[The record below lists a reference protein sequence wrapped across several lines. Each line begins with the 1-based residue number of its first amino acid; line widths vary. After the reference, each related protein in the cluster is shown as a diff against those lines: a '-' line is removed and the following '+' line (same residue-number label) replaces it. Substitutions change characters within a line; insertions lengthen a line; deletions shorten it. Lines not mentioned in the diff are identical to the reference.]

1 MAAVSFIPYPWQQ
14 PHWQNFLQQVDQERM
29 PHALL
34 LSGQKGIGKWHYA
47 HSMANYLLCM
57 TPKSGLACNQCRSCQ
72 LNASTTHPD
81 KSVVMPEDVGKQ
93 IKIDQ
98 IRQLSN
104 TIATTAQQG
113 GRKVVILGP
122 IEQLN
127 INAANALLKNL
138 EEPAA
143 DTFFILVSHVISGVM
158 ATIRSR
164 CQILSFPVPE
174 KNLAMSWLKEVGVT
188 GDTSLILGMS
198 AGAPLT
204 AKALLDNN
212 TSDQLS
218 CFYDGLLKAQQSTP
232 LVDITI
238 AKDWLDLELH
248 DTLEWWLQL
257 VSRTLKKSF
266 QLSDSS
272 PSNLIEADLSFLQ
285 TMIEIESLAVKFN
298 RQWLFKFTDK
308 LIQSKNQLLHGANP
322 NKQLLLEELLMDWY
336 AILKTAKS

>member
-1 MAAVSFIPYPWQQ
+1 MTNPSSIPYPWQQ
-14 PHWQNFLQQVDQERM
+14 PQWQHFLQQVEQDRM

-34 LSGQKGIGKWHYA
+34 LTGQKGIGKWHYA
-47 HSMANYLLCM
+47 HAMASYLLCM
-57 TPKSGLACNQCRSCQ
+57 SPRSGLACNECRGCQ
-72 LNASTTHPD
+72 LIASDTHPD
-81 KSVVMPEDVGKQ
+81 KTVVAPEDSGKQ

-104 TIATTAQQG
+104 TVANTAQQG

-127 INAANALLKNL
+127 INASNALLKNL

-174 KNLAMSWLKEVGVT
+174 SQQALSWLQDVGVS
-188 GDTSLILGMS
+188 GDVELILDMA

-204 AKALLDNN
+204 AKSLMDNN
-212 TSDQLS
+212 TVEQLE
-218 CFYDGLLKAQQSTP
+218 CFYSGLLDAQQKSP
-232 LVDITI
+232 VIDINI
-238 AKDWLDLELH
+238 AKSWLDLELE

-257 VSRTLKKSF
+257 LNRVIKGCFLASN
-266 QLSDSS
+266 
-272 PSNLIEADLSFLQ
+272 PSVNANLPFVK
-285 TMIEIESLAVKFN
+285 TMVDIQSMAIRFN
-298 RQWLFKFTDK
+298 RQWLFKFMDK
-308 LIQSKNQLLHGANP
+308 LLQAKKQLLQGANP
-322 NKQLLLEELLMDWY
+322 NKQLLLEELLLDWY
-336 AILKTAKS
+336 AIIKTAKV